1 MKNTKNKLDAFEIIY
16 LAVSALV
23 LLISALVLKSD
34 LLTVLCAMLGILG
47 SVLVGT
53 GRKVAY
59 FFSLASSLM
68 YIFVSFRAGQYGET
82 LLHAACVSPLYVYS
96 IIKWYVRGRDSDS
109 DDCFRLTKKQIAF
122 FLALGVALTV
132 VYGSVLKEY
141 GPLIGLETR
150 LPFLNSAST
159 SLCLAAYILSA
170 KRMREMWF
178 AHLGANAVLI
188 TMWLLAS
195 DTDSGNMLIMIENIL
210 FVICN
215 IRGLLVWNR
224 LSAIQPKETT

>member
-1 MKNTKNKLDAFEIIY
+1 MKNKLNTFEIIY
-16 LAVSALV
+16 LAASAAVLCVSALV
-23 LLISALVLKSD
+23 LGSD
-34 LLTVLCAMLGILG
+34 LLTVLCALLGILG

-59 FFSLASSLM
+59 FFSLASSMM
-68 YIFVSFRAGQYGET
+68 YIVVSFRAGQYGET
-82 LLHAACVSPLYVYS
+82 LLHTLCVSPLYVYS
-96 IIKWYVRGRDSDS
+96 IIKWYLPSRKSNS
-109 DDCFRLTKKQIAF
+109 DDCFRLSAKQIALF
-122 FLALGVALTV
+122 VTAGIIITAAYGWALKSL
-132 VYGSVLKEY
+132 
-141 GPLIGLETR
+141 GPVIGFETK

-159 SLCLAAYILSA
+159 ALCLAAYILSA
-170 KRMREMWF
+170 ARMREMWF

-215 IRGLLVWNR
+215 IRGLIVWTR
-224 LSAIQPKETT
+224 LTSPHRKEKI